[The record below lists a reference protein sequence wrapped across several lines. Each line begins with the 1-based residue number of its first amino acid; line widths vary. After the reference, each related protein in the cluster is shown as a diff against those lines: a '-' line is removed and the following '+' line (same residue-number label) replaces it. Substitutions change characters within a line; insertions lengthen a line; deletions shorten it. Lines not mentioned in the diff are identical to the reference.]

1 MNERI
6 LSGRY
11 VLNEVIGT
19 GGMAV
24 VYRAWDRVELREV
37 AVKVLRSEYSSDDE
51 FIRRFNNE
59 ARAASQMSHPN
70 IVGMYDVG
78 QDGDSRYIVME
89 YVKGRTLKDVI
100 RQSGRLKPQRAVQMT
115 LRILA
120 AVDHAHK
127 SHIVHRDIKP
137 QNILVDGEGT
147 VKVAD
152 FGIARATN
160 SNTQTYTDSN
170 NVLGSVHYFSPEQAS
185 GQVADEKSDL
195 YSVGVVLYEMVT
207 GQVPFD
213 GETAVS
219 VALKHVQEPPK
230 SARLM
235 EPSVSKGLD
244 EVILKSLDKE
254 ASRRYQTAAD
264 MAGDLKRAIKSPKG
278 GFVTTQPE
286 SASRAERR
294 KKRQQATKKFR
305 KYAIAIAILAVIGLV
320 AYYGWMLYSNLFA
333 KVRVP
338 NLVMLDMETA
348 VGDLNALGLKTV
360 PQQQHSDEIGRG
372 IIMAQY
378 PEAGTAVWPGSNV
391 QLTVS
396 EGKEKLMMPKLLELT
411 RSEAV
416 HLIEQNDLV
425 LGEVKLV
432 ISQSPPGTVVDQSPA
447 VNEWVKPGD
456 MVSLTISG
464 ESAPMPELT
473 GYTLDEAKS
482 FLISAGFALG
492 KVIEQDSPE
501 TQGTVIAQSIQP
513 EVQSLLSTPV
523 DLTISRVTVQLYR
536 AATSINIAV
545 PKEGADVHCTIE
557 ELAGERTVYQQ
568 SLSAGDHTIKLTLES
583 QEPGAHTVRVYINKE
598 LAAEKDLIFE

>member
-11 VLNEVIGT
+11 VLNEIIGT

-37 AVKVLRSEYSSDDE
+37 AVKVLRSEYNEDEE

-59 ARAASQMSHPN
+59 ARAAAQMSHPN

-89 YVKGRTLKDVI
+89 YVKGRTLKEVI
-100 RQSGRLKPQRAVQMT
+100 RQNGRLKPQRAVQMA

-127 SHIVHRDIKP
+127 CHIVHRDIKP
-137 QNILVDGEGT
+137 QNILVDAEGT

-152 FGIARATN
+152 FGIARAMN
-160 SNTQTYTDSN
+160 STTQTYTDSN
-170 NVLGSVHYFSPEQAS
+170 NVMGSVHYFSPEQAS
-185 GQVADEKSDL
+185 GQMADEKSDL

-230 SARLM
+230 SSRLI
-235 EPSVSKGLD
+235 EPQISKGLD
-244 EVILKSLDKE
+244 EVILKALDKE

-264 MAGDLKRAIKSPKG
+264 MAADLKRAIKSPKG
-278 GFVTTQPE
+278 GFVNTQPD

-294 KKRQQATKKFR
+294 KKRQQAVKRLR
-305 KYAIAIAILAVIGLV
+305 KYAIIAGAAILLGAMVYFGV
-320 AYYGWMLYSNLFA
+320 MLYNSLFA
-333 KVRVP
+333 RVRVP
-338 NLVMLDMETA
+338 NLVMLDLESA
-348 VGDLNALGLKTV
+348 VADLKELGLTYTI
-360 PQQQHSDEIGRG
+360 DERHNDEVSMG
-372 IIMAQY
+372 IVTAQY
-378 PEAGTAVWPGSNV
+378 PEADTAAMPGARV

-396 EGKEKLMMPKLLELT
+396 LGKEKLMMPKLLELT

-416 HLIEQNDLV
+416 HLIEENDLV

-432 ISQSPPGTVVDQSPA
+432 ISQSPPGTASP
-447 VNEWVKPGD
+447 
-456 MVSLTISG
+456 
-464 ESAPMPELT
+464 SA
-473 GYTLDEAKS
+473 AKARQCRS
-482 FLISAGFALG
+482 
-492 KVIEQDSPE
+492 
-501 TQGTVIAQSIQP
+501 
-513 EVQSLLSTPV
+513 
-523 DLTISRVTVQLYR
+523 
-536 AATSINIAV
+536 
-545 PKEGADVHCTIE
+545 
-557 ELAGERTVYQQ
+557 
-568 SLSAGDHTIKLTLES
+568 
-583 QEPGAHTVRVYINKE
+583 
-598 LAAEKDLIFE
+598 

>member
-1 MNERI
+1 MNEHI

-24 VYRAWDRVELREV
+24 VYRAWDRVDLREV
-37 AVKVLRSEYSSDDE
+37 AVKVLRSEYSADEE

-59 ARAASQMSHPN
+59 ARAAAQMSHPN
-70 IVGMYDVG
+70 IVGMFDVG

-89 YVKGRTLKDVI
+89 YVKGRTLKEVI

-219 VALKHVQEPPK
+219 VALKHVQEPPR
-230 SARLM
+230 SARLL
-235 EPSVSKGLD
+235 EPSISKGLD

-254 ASRRYQTAAD
+254 ATRRYQTAAD
-264 MAGDLKRAIKSPKG
+264 MAGDLKKAIKSPKG

-294 KKRQQATKKFR
+294 KKRQQATKKFK
-305 KYAIAIAILAVIGLV
+305 KYAIIAAVLILSGLIV
-320 AYYGWMLYSNLFA
+320 YYGQMLYHSLFA
-333 KVRVP
+333 RVRVP
-338 NLVMLDMETA
+338 NLVMLDLETA
-348 VGDLNALGLKTV
+348 VDDLKTLGLTPTIQK
-360 PQQQHSDEIGRG
+360 QHHDEISMGV
-372 IIMAQY
+372 IIAQY
-378 PEAGTAVWPGSNV
+378 PDSGAAVWPGSNV

-396 EGKEKLMMPKLLELT
+396 LGKEKLMMPKLLELN

-416 HLIEQNDLV
+416 HLIEENDLV
-425 LGEVKLV
+425 LGEVKLT
-432 ISQSPPGTVVDQSPA
+432 ISQSPPGTVIDQTPV

-456 MVSLTISG
+456 VVNLTISG

-473 GYTLDEAKS
+473 GYTLEEAKS
-482 FLISAGFALG
+482 ILVGAGFAVG
-492 KVIEQDSPE
+492 KIIESDSDDKE
-501 TQGTVIAQSIQP
+501 GTVIGQSIQP
-513 EVQSLLSTPV
+513 EVPSLLSTPV
-523 DLTISRVTVQLYR
+523 DLTISRVTVKVYR
-536 AATSINIAV
+536 AATAINIVV
-545 PKEGADVHCTIE
+545 PSEGAVVHCTVE
-557 ELAGERTVYQQ
+557 ETTGERTVYQQ
-568 SLSAGDHTIKLTLES
+568 TLTAGEHTIRLTLES
-583 QEPGAHTVRVYINKE
+583 QEAGSHTVRVYINDE
-598 LAAEKDLIFE
+598 LAAEKALIFE

>member
-11 VLNEVIGT
+11 VLNEIIGT

-37 AVKVLRSEYSSDDE
+37 AVKVLRSEYSADE
-51 FIRRFNNE
+51 DFIRRFNNE
-59 ARAASQMSHPN
+59 ARAAAQMSHPN

-78 QDGDSRYIVME
+78 QDGDARYIVME
-89 YVKGRTLKDVI
+89 YVKGRTLKEVI

-160 SNTQTYTDSN
+160 SSTQTYTDAN

-219 VALKHVQEPPK
+219 VALKHVQEPPR
-230 SARLM
+230 SARIL

-244 EVILKSLDKE
+244 EVILKALDKE

-294 KKRQQATKKFR
+294 KKRQQATKKFK
-305 KYAIAIAILAVIGLV
+305 KYAIAAAALVLTALIA
-320 AYYGWMLYSNLFA
+320 YFGWALYRDIFA
-333 KVRVP
+333 RVRVP
-338 NLVMLDMETA
+338 SLVMLDLETA
-348 VGDLNALGLKTV
+348 SEDLNALGLKYTTEK
-360 PQQQHSDEIGRG
+360 QHHDEIGMG
-372 IIMAQY
+372 VIISQY
-378 PEAGTAVWPGSNV
+378 PEPGSAVWPGSLV
-391 QLTVS
+391 RLTVS

-416 HLIEQNDLV
+416 HILEENDLV

-432 ISQSPPGTVVDQSPA
+432 ISQFPPGTVVEQSPS

-456 MVSLTISG
+456 VVALTISG

-473 GYTLDEAKS
+473 GYTLEEAKS
-482 FLISAGFALG
+482 LLVGAGFALG
-492 KVIEQDSPE
+492 NVIEADSDE
-501 TQGTVIAQSIQP
+501 KEGTVIAQSIAP
-513 EVQSLLSTPV
+513 EVPSLLSTPV
-523 DLTISRVTVQLYR
+523 DLTISRVTVSVYR
-536 AATSINIAV
+536 ATTSINIVV
-545 PKEGADVHCTIE
+545 PQAGASVHCTVE
-557 ELAGERTVYQQ
+557 EASGERTVYQET
-568 SLSAGDHTIKLTLES
+568 LPAGDHTIKLTLES
-583 QEPGAHTVRVYINKE
+583 EEAGAHAVRVYINDE

>member
-24 VYRAWDRVELREV
+24 VYRAWDRTELREV
-37 AVKVLRSEYSSDDE
+37 AVKVLRSEYSSDED

-59 ARAASQMSHPN
+59 AQAASKMSHPN

-100 RQSGRLKPQRAVQMT
+100 RQSGRMEPKRAVRMT

-120 AVDHAHK
+120 ALDHAHK

-137 QNILVDGEGT
+137 QNILVDGEGN

-160 SNTQTYTDSN
+160 SSTQTYTDSS

-195 YSVGVVLYEMVT
+195 YSVGIVLYEMVT

-230 SARLM
+230 SARLI
-235 EPSVSKGLD
+235 EPQVSKGLD
-244 EVILKSLDKE
+244 EVIIKSLDKE
-254 ASRRYQTAAD
+254 AAHRYQTAAD
-264 MAGDLKRAIKSPKG
+264 MASDLKRAISSPRG
-278 GFVTTQPE
+278 GF
-286 SASRAERR
+286 ASRSERR
-294 KKRQQATKKFR
+294 RKRQVNVKKFR
-305 KYAIAIAILAVIGLV
+305 KYLIAAAAVILVGVV
-320 AYYGWMLYSNLFA
+320 AYYGWMLYQDLFA
-333 KVRVP
+333 RVKVP
-338 NLVMLDMETA
+338 NVVMKDSESA
-348 VGDLNALGLKTV
+348 VTDLESLGLGYTFE
-360 PQQQHSDEIGRG
+360 QRHNEEIGLG
-372 IIMAQY
+372 IVIEQY
-378 PEAGTAVWPGSNV
+378 PPAGTAVWPDSNV
-391 QLTVS
+391 QLTLS
-396 EGKEKLMMPKLLELT
+396 LGKEKLMMPKLLELT

-416 HLIEQNDLV
+416 HLIEENDLV
-425 LGEVKLV
+425 LGEVRLV
-432 ISQSPPGTVVDQSPA
+432 ISQSPTGTVVDQKPT

-464 ESAPMPELT
+464 ESAPMPELE
-473 GYTLDEAKS
+473 GYTLEEAKAV
-482 FLISAGFALG
+482 LVGAGFALG
-492 KVIEQDSPE
+492 TVTEADSE
-501 TQGTVIAQSIQP
+501 EKEGTVITQSIQP
-513 EVQSLLSTPV
+513 EVVSLLSTPV
-523 DLTISRVTVQLYR
+523 DLTISRVTIKVYQ
-536 AATSINIAV
+536 AGTSITIVV
-545 PKEGADVHCTIE
+545 PPNGANVHCTIE
-557 ELAGERTVYQQ
+557 ESTGERTVYQEA
-568 SLSAGDHTIKLTLES
+568 LPAGDHTIKLTLETS
-583 QEPGAHTVRVYINKE
+583 EPGAHTVRVYINDE

>member
-11 VLNEVIGT
+11 VLNEIIGT

-37 AVKVLRSEYSSDDE
+37 AVKVLRSEYSSDEE

-59 ARAASQMSHPN
+59 ARAAAQMSHPN

-160 SNTQTYTDSN
+160 SSTQTYTDSN

-213 GETAVS
+213 GETAIS
-219 VALKHVQEPPK
+219 VALKHVQEPPR
-230 SARLM
+230 SARLL

-244 EVILKSLDKE
+244 EVILKALDKE
-254 ASRRYQTAAD
+254 SSRRYQTAAD
-264 MAGDLKRAIKSPKG
+264 MAGDLKRAIKSPRG

-294 KKRQQATKKFR
+294 KKRQQTAKKFR
-305 KYAIAIAILAVIGLV
+305 KYAIAAAILVAVGLI

-348 VGDLNALGLKTV
+348 VDNLNALGLKTV

-416 HLIEQNDLV
+416 HLIEENDLT

-447 VNEWVKPGD
+447 VNDWVKPGD
-456 MVSLTISG
+456 VVKLTISG
-464 ESAPMPELT
+464 ESAPMPELI

-482 FLISAGFALG
+482 LLVGAGFAVG
-492 KVIEQDSPE
+492 RVTEADSDEPE
-501 TQGTVIAQSIQP
+501 GTVIAQSIQAELP
-513 EVQSLLSTPV
+513 SLLSTTV

-536 AATSINIAV
+536 AATSINIVV
-545 PKEGADVHCTIE
+545 PQEGADVHCTIE
-557 ELAGERTVYQQ
+557 ESAGERTVYQQ
-568 SLSAGDHTIKLTLES
+568 TLSAGEHTIKLTLES
-583 QEPGAHTVRVYINKE
+583 KEPGAHTVRVYINQE

>member
-11 VLNEVIGT
+11 VLNEIIGT

-24 VYRAWDRVELREV
+24 VYRAWDRTELREV
-37 AVKVLRSEYSSDDE
+37 AVKVLRSEYSGDEE

-59 ARAASQMSHPN
+59 ARAAAQMSHPN

-89 YVKGRTLKDVI
+89 YVKGRTLKEVI
-100 RQSGRLKPQRAVQMT
+100 RQCGRLKPQRAVQMT

-160 SNTQTYTDSN
+160 SSTQTYTDAN

-219 VALKHVQEPPK
+219 VALKHVQEPPR
-230 SARLM
+230 SARIL

-244 EVILKSLDKE
+244 EVILKALDKE

-278 GFVTTQPE
+278 GFVATQPE

-294 KKRQQATKKFR
+294 KKRQQATKKFK
-305 KYAIAIAILAVIGLV
+305 KYAIAAAALVLTALIA
-320 AYYGWMLYSNLFA
+320 YFGWALYRDIFA
-333 KVRVP
+333 RVRVP
-338 NLVMLDMETA
+338 SLVMLDLETA
-348 VGDLNALGLKTV
+348 SEDLNALGLKYTTEK
-360 PQQQHSDEIGRG
+360 QHHDEIGMG
-372 IIMAQY
+372 VIISQY
-378 PEAGTAVWPGSNV
+378 PEPGSAVWPGSLV
-391 QLTVS
+391 RLTVS

-416 HLIEQNDLV
+416 HILEENDLV

-432 ISQSPPGTVVDQSPA
+432 ISQFPPGTVVEQSPS

-456 MVSLTISG
+456 VVALTISG

-473 GYTLDEAKS
+473 GYTLEEAKS
-482 FLISAGFALG
+482 LLVGAGFALG
-492 KVIEQDSPE
+492 SVIEADSDE
-501 TQGTVIAQSIQP
+501 KEGTVIAQSIAP
-513 EVQSLLSTPV
+513 EVPSLLSTPV
-523 DLTISRVTVQLYR
+523 DLTISRVTVSVYR
-536 AATSINIAV
+536 ATTSINIVV
-545 PKEGADVHCTIE
+545 PQAGASVHCTVE
-557 ELAGERTVYQQ
+557 EASGERTVYQET
-568 SLSAGDHTIKLTLES
+568 LPAGDHTIKLTLES
-583 QEPGAHTVRVYINKE
+583 QEAGAHAVRVYINDE

>member
-11 VLNEVIGT
+11 VLNEIIGT

-37 AVKVLRSEYSSDDE
+37 AVKVLRSEYSSDEE

-59 ARAASQMSHPN
+59 ARAAAQMSHPN

-137 QNILVDGEGT
+137 QNILVDSEGT

-160 SNTQTYTDSN
+160 SSTQTYTDSN

-213 GETAVS
+213 GETAIS
-219 VALKHVQEPPK
+219 VALKHVQEPPR
-230 SARLM
+230 SARLL

-244 EVILKSLDKE
+244 EVILKALDKE
-254 ASRRYQTAAD
+254 SSRRYQTAAD
-264 MAGDLKRAIKSPKG
+264 MAGDLKRAIKSPRG

-294 KKRQQATKKFR
+294 KKRQQAVKKFR
-305 KYAIAIAILAVIGLV
+305 KYAIAAAILVAVGLI

-348 VGDLNALGLKTV
+348 VDNLNALGLKTV

-378 PEAGTAVWPGSNV
+378 PEAGTSVWPGSNV

-447 VNEWVKPGD
+447 VNDWVKPGD
-456 MVSLTISG
+456 VVKLTISG
-464 ESAPMPELT
+464 ESAPMPELI

-482 FLISAGFALG
+482 LLIGAGFAVG
-492 KVIEQDSPE
+492 RVTEADSDEPE
-501 TQGTVIAQSIQP
+501 GTVIAQSIQAELP
-513 EVQSLLSTPV
+513 SLLSTTV

-536 AATSINIAV
+536 AATSINIVV
-545 PKEGADVHCTIE
+545 PQEGADVHCTIE
-557 ELAGERTVYQQ
+557 ESAGERTVYQQ
-568 SLSAGDHTIKLTLES
+568 TLSAGEHTIKLTLES
-583 QEPGAHTVRVYINKE
+583 QEPGAHTVRVYINQE

>member
-11 VLNEVIGT
+11 VLNEIIGT

-37 AVKVLRSEYSSDDE
+37 AVKVLRSEYSADEE

-70 IVGMYDVG
+70 IIGMYDVG

-89 YVKGRTLKDVI
+89 YVKGRTLKEVI

-152 FGIARATN
+152 FGIARAMN
-160 SNTQTYTDSN
+160 STTQTYTDSN
-170 NVLGSVHYFSPEQAS
+170 NVMGSVHYFSPEQAS
-185 GQVADEKSDL
+185 GQLADEKSDL

-219 VALKHVQEPPK
+219 VALKHVQEPPR
-230 SARLM
+230 SARLL
-235 EPSVSKGLD
+235 EPTVSKGLD

-254 ASRRYQTAAD
+254 AAHRYQTAAD

-278 GFVTTQPE
+278 GFVSSQPE

-294 KKRQQATKKFR
+294 KKRQIATRKFR
-305 KYAIAIAILAVIGLV
+305 KYAIIAAVLILAGLTI
-320 AYYGWMLYSNLFA
+320 YYGQMLYNSLFA
-333 KVRVP
+333 RIRVP

-348 VGDLNALGLKTV
+348 VDDLKALGLSPTF
-360 PQQQHSDEIGRG
+360 QQQHHDEIGMG
-372 IIMAQY
+372 IVISQY
-378 PEAGTAVWPGSNV
+378 PETGAAVWPGSNV

-396 EGKEKLMMPKLLELT
+396 LGKEKLMMPKLLELT

-416 HLIEQNDLV
+416 HLIEENDLV
-425 LGEVKLV
+425 LGEVRLE
-432 ISQSPPGTVVDQSPA
+432 ISQSPPGTVIDQSPS
-447 VNEWVKPGD
+447 VNEWAKPGD
-456 MVSLTISG
+456 VVKLTISG

-473 GYTLDEAKS
+473 GYTLEEAKS
-482 FLISAGFALG
+482 ILVGAGFALG
-492 KVIEQDSPE
+492 NVTEADSEE
-501 TQGTVIAQSIQP
+501 TEGTVIIQSIQP
-513 EVQSLLSTPV
+513 EVPSLLSTPV
-523 DLTISRVTVQLYR
+523 DLTISRVTVKLYR
-536 AATSINIAV
+536 ASTSINIVV
-545 PKEGADVHCTIE
+545 PPEGADVHCTIE
-557 ELAGERTVYQQ
+557 EASGERTVYQQ
-568 SLSAGDHTIKLTLES
+568 TLTAGDHAIKLTLES
-583 QEPGAHTVRVYINKE
+583 QESGAHTVRVYINKE

>member
-11 VLNEVIGT
+11 VLNEIIGT

-37 AVKVLRSEYSSDDE
+37 AVKVLRSEYSADE
-51 FIRRFNNE
+51 DFIRRFNNE
-59 ARAASQMSHPN
+59 ARAAAQMSHPN

-89 YVKGRTLKDVI
+89 YVKGRTLKEVI
-100 RQSGRLKPQRAVQMT
+100 RQSGRLKPQRAVQMI

-137 QNILVDGEGT
+137 QNILVDGEGN

-160 SNTQTYTDSN
+160 SSTQTYTDSN

-230 SARLM
+230 SARLI
-235 EPSVSKGLD
+235 EPTVSKGLD
-244 EVILKSLDKE
+244 EVIMKSLDKE

-264 MAGDLKRAIKSPKG
+264 MAGDLKRAIKTPKG
-278 GFVTTQPE
+278 GFVTTQPDTP
-286 SASRAERR
+286 SRAERR
-294 KKRQQATKKFR
+294 KKRRQAGKKFK
-305 KYAIAIAILAVIGLV
+305 KYFIIGVAVVLAGLM
-320 AYYGWMLYSNLFA
+320 AYLGWVLYHNLFA
-333 KVRVP
+333 RVRVP
-338 NLVMLDMETA
+338 NMVMLSFEDA
-348 VGDLNALGLKTV
+348 VDDLNALGLKTV
-360 PQQQHSDEIGRG
+360 PQQQHHDEIDRG
-372 IIMAQY
+372 VVISQY
-378 PEAGTAVWPGSNV
+378 PDAGSAVWPGSNV

-396 EGKEKLMMPKLLELT
+396 LGKEKLMMPKLLELT

-416 HLIEQNDLV
+416 RLIEENDLV
-425 LGEVKLV
+425 LGDVRLV
-432 ISQSPPGTVVDQSPA
+432 ISQSPPGTVVDQTPP

-456 MVSLTISG
+456 FVSLTISG

-473 GYTLDEAKS
+473 GYMLEEAKS
-482 FLISAGFALG
+482 ILISAGFATG
-492 KVIEQDSPE
+492 KVTEEDSDE
-501 TQGTVIAQSIQP
+501 KEGTVIAQSIPP
-513 EVQSLLSTPV
+513 EVPSLLSTPV
-523 DLTISRVTVQLYR
+523 DLTISRVTVKIYR
-536 AATSINIAV
+536 ASTSISIVV
-545 PKEGADVHCTIE
+545 PSEGADVHCTVE
-557 ELAGERTVYQQ
+557 ELSGERTVYQEA
-568 SLSAGDHTIKLTLES
+568 LAAGEHAIKLTLES
-583 QEPGAHTVRVYINKE
+583 QESGAHTVRVYINDE